1 MSSSSRETLF
11 PSMPPRFFRPWSTV
25 VVVENDRGG
34 RCRGAGGAAS
44 PRPTRP
50 RAATRGWR
58 WSRKAAG
65 GPSAARRA
73 DQKVDDRLAA
83 ADAVAEP
90 PSAAAAAAA
99 AHVLKATTV
108 HELCLVECVMR
119 WEVALSN

>member
-1 MSSSSRETLF
+1 VVIVVAD
-11 PSMPPRFFRPWSTV
+11 PDVV

-58 WSRKAAG
+58 WRRKAAG
-65 GPSAARRA
+65 GPSAATTSGSKSRRSGGGGGRRGGTA
-73 DQKVDDRLAA
+73 VRRRRSRR
-83 ADAVAEP
+83 DACYEG
-90 PSAAAAAAA
+90 
-99 AHVLKATTV
+99 HYV